1 MITCACHTVITW
13 HSRDWSSL
21 KGRWDGMTTRSW
33 RTTSTRSDKI
43 WYLPFRVENPTKTG
57 KICLVFDAVAKVG
70 NTSLNSVL
78 LKGPQQFK
86 SLPAV
91 LLHFRE
97 GAVGVCADIKRCFIR
112 CWYSP
117 ICTKWWWWRSESV
130 VRHAHIILALH
141 ACSSKQLY

>member
-1 MITCACHTVITW
+1 LEDYVNKGYARRLEQKEMTDD
-13 HSRDWSSL
+13 SR
-21 KGRWDGMTTRSW
+21 G
-33 RTTSTRSDKI
+33 KI
-43 WYLPFRVENPTKTG
+43 WYLQHFGVESPNSPG
-57 KICLVFDAVAKVG
+57 KICLFFDAAAKLG

-112 CWYSP
+112 C
-117 ICTKWWWWRSESV
+117 
-130 VRHAHIILALH
+130 
-141 ACSSKQLY
+141 